1 MEKDYYTGEAH
12 EESHRLFL
20 YYDEG
25 KEGVQYFKKWARL
38 LQNGHKY
45 WKYPPLKVKYYGVF
59 EPSMVNICKFV
70 PK

>member
-38 LQNGHKY
+38 LQNGHKHLE
-45 WKYPPLKVKYYGVF
+45 YPPKSKILRR
-59 EPSMVNICKFV
+59 I
-70 PK
+70 